1 MLYVRTHSQV
11 DNEVVAMESGIIIE
25 LTLNMENVKTTRKKK
40 RRVEFLST
48 SQRLVRHDVAEA
60 RRWAFQ
66 KQWYTLGSV
75 AWDSEK
81 RGRHERR

>member
-1 MLYVRTHSQV
+1 
-11 DNEVVAMESGIIIE
+11 MESGIIIE

-60 RRWAFQ
+60 RGWVFQ
-66 KQWYTLGSV
+66 KQWYASGFV
-75 AWDSEK
+75 AWGSEK
-81 RGRHERR
+81 RGRHEGR